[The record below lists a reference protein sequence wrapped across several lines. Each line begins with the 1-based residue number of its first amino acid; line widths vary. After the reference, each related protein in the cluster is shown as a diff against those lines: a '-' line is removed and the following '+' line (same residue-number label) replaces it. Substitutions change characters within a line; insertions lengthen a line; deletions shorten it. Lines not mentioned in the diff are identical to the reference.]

1 MIVPIIGNVTYSI
14 TLDPTVWIF
23 DERKILLDKAFT
35 KNIKSD
41 EDFSKTKK
49 LAERYNREVFQS
61 NAKVPPVNK
70 GLTKKEGEEILKNS
84 YVMPLY
90 DFIKNAEIKDSA
102 KSATFLSGDNQELIT
117 IDINQLLNGYFLFAI
132 NGKPIK
138 EDGPV
143 HFFYG
148 DGINKNDPIKNIN
161 KIKIN

>member
-1 MIVPIIGNVTYSI
+1 MIVPIIGNVSYSI

-23 DERKILLDKAFT
+23 DERKVLLDEAFT
-35 KNIKSD
+35 KNTKSE
-41 EDFSKTKK
+41 EDIPNTQK

-90 DFIKNAEIKDSA
+90 DFVKNAEINDSA
-102 KSATFLSGDNQELIT
+102 KSATFLSEDNQELVT
-117 IDINQLLNGYFLFAI
+117 IDIDQLVNGYFLFAI
-132 NGKPIK
+132 DGKPIK
-138 EDGPV
+138 KDGPV
-143 HFFYG
+143 YFIYG
-148 DGINKNDPIKNIN
+148 NGMNKNDPIKNIK